1 MGHCPVSSERHLR
14 RTSVSERAD
23 THLVIRHEKMF
34 LPPHVHRLAVP
45 CFNLFTLETHII
57 LQSSQRGK
65 PMVEARMGEVGVE
78 DMGRVAAFRFRM
90 IKGME
95 AKRNGE

>member
-1 MGHCPVSSERHLR
+1 
-14 RTSVSERAD
+14 
-23 THLVIRHEKMF
+23 MF

-65 PMVEARMGEVGVE
+65 PMVEARMGEAGVE
-78 DMGRVAAFRFRM
+78 DMAASQRFAC
-90 IKGME
+90 E
-95 AKRNGE
+95 